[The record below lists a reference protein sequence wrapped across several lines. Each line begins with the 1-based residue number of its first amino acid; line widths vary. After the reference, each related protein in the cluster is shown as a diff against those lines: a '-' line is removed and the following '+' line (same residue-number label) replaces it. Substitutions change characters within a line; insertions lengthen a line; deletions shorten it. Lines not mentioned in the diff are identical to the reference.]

1 MKNIINK
8 PSIFILIIMV
18 SLGPFGDTLYAPA
31 LIEIQKYYNTSYDI
45 VQLTITSY
53 LFGYST
59 SQLLYGALSDRYGR
73 KKIMLFGTSLFLIS
87 SIICIISTNINS
99 LIIARLLQGF
109 GASAGGVIATV
120 AVKDCFEQ
128 KQQGSIFAIMNI
140 AFALAPGIGA
150 ILGIFLSLKYIFI
163 VLLVAAILFFIKV
176 LFFFPETNLSLNY
189 DALKPKTF
197 IKNYLIL
204 FKDHQFII
212 STVILG
218 LNIGMIYGCLI
229 ELPDIFISILKLN
242 KNNFL
247 YLLLL
252 MIFCVTLGSLL
263 CSKISKKIKHKIIIN
278 IGMVISLIG
287 GICLFFIVKYIP
299 FNQIHIILAIVLSL
313 TFIGVSFTVP
323 LLTAIAL
330 QNFDKNAGTASSTMG
345 FIQMGMA
352 SMITAIMTLLP
363 FDSLNDLT
371 TAFITIPVIGLI
383 IFFPYSC
390 YFIKK

>member
-1 MKNIINK
+1 
-8 PSIFILIIMV
+8 MV

-31 LIEIQKYYNTSYDI
+31 LIEIQKYYHTSYDI

-53 LFGYST
+53 LFGYSI

-73 KKIMLFGTSLFLIS
+73 KKIMLFGIFLFLIS
-87 SIICIISTNINS
+87 SIICILSKSINT
-99 LIIARLLQGF
+99 LILARLVQGF

-150 ILGIFLSLKYIFI
+150 VLGIFLSLKYIFI
-163 VLLVAAILFFIKV
+163 VLLIAAIFFFIKV
-176 LFFFPETNLSLNY
+176 LFFFPETNLLLSY

-197 IKNYLIL
+197 VKNYFIL

-212 STVILG
+212 STLIMG
-218 LNIGMIYGCLI
+218 LNIGMIYSCLI
-229 ELPDIFISILKLN
+229 ELPDIFINILKLN
-242 KNNFL
+242 KYSFL
-247 YLLLL
+247 YLILL

-263 CSKISKKIKHKIIIN
+263 CSKISKKIQHKIIIN
-278 IGMVISLIG
+278 IGMLISLIG
-287 GICLFFIVKYIP
+287 GICLFFVIKYIHI
-299 FNQIHIILAIVLSL
+299 NEIHIILAIVLSL

-330 QNFDKNAGTASSTMG
+330 QNFNKNAGTASSAMG

-352 SMITAIMTLLP
+352 SLITAIMTLLP

-371 TAFITIPVIGLI
+371 TSFIGIPIIGLI
-383 IFFPYSC
+383 IFIPYSC